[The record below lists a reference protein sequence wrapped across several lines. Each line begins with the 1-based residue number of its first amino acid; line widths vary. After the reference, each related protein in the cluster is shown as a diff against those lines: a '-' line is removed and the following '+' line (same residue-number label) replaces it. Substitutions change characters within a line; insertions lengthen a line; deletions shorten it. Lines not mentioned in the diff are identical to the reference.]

1 MTEPIRMTY
10 ISAVVGLD
18 LHTLQEKK
26 KKVFPFLKEK
36 ACAAG
41 GEDPSV

>member
-1 MTEPIRMTY
+1 MTETIRMTY

-26 KKVFPFLKEK
+26 NVSF
-36 ACAAG
+36 
-41 GEDPSV
+41 S